1 MPLLGSCVS
10 SSPSRLSSHKQGL
23 DHPVMASLTSLP
35 HLPPFVS
42 RSYSSS
48 SSSSITRL
56 SPSKIQRVT
65 IMSPRRPLSDKRSVA
80 PISAVDEVSVVDPP
94 PPPPFSE
101 DKSELIASLK
111 LKLLV
116 IRSYFFTCCFFCF
129 CLRLIRLEWFLFL
142 VNCKALFNLVLL
154 IMPVCAFVGLLLRLT
169 PSIVLLN

>member
-1 MPLLGSCVS
+1 MLHIGHSQRRQGSKEEDSTAQQSPQNHPYNWQIKSLLYMPLLGSCVS

-23 DHPVMASLTSLP
+23 EHPTVMASLTSLP

-42 RSYSSS
+42 HSSSS

-65 IMSPRRPLSDKRSVA
+65 IMSPRRPLSGKRSVA

-101 DKSELIASLK
+101 DKSEIIASLK

-116 IRSYFFTCCFFCF
+116 IRST
-129 CLRLIRLEWFLFL
+129 
-142 VNCKALFNLVLL
+142 AD
-154 IMPVCAFVGLLLRLT
+154 
-169 PSIVLLN
+169 